1 MTWGTSQFIFLT
13 KHYYSEIG
21 RTSSMHEIRNAHKY
35 FVMKPEWKTPLVR
48 PMCRREDKS
57 KWVLKERGCK
67 LKWLR
72 LVLTRQ

>member
-1 MTWGTSQFIFLT
+1 
-13 KHYYSEIG
+13 
-21 RTSSMHEIRNAHKY
+21 MHEIRNAHKY